1 LHIFSIQEQLKM
13 TIQFRH
19 IMLMIKDVSAAVKF
33 YQEGLGLTVVNASQN
48 MAELDA
54 NGTKIIIHGSENQAE
69 VGGSPILSFH
79 VENLQ
84 ETIAKL
90 ESLGASLQGRVR
102 EPSFGKVAA
111 MRSPEGHLLSLLQP
125 NKPMTFEEAIAY
137 TANLLLRSDL
147 DDAQLQSEITNLV
160 KTANGARGF
169 FVCFLTGEWEL
180 ADSPS
185 PAIIKALQA
194 EPKAIAELLVKN
206 LAMSTAMAITHRRNG
221 DTEQAK
227 GSDRVAKRTALLIE
241 KVDLP
246 EVRAIASQMLNS
258 ATSNDGEYA
267 TFLDKWGYDAEQKQA
282 IANVLSE

>member
-1 LHIFSIQEQLKM
+1 M

-19 IMLMIKDVSAAVKF
+19 IMLMIKDVPAAVKF
-33 YQEGLGLTVVNASQN
+33 YQEGLGLTVVNASPN

-54 NGTKIIIHGSENQAE
+54 NGTKIIIHGAENQAE

-125 NKPMTFEEAIAY
+125 KSSNERVMTFEEAIAY
-137 TANLLLRSDL
+137 TEKLLSRTDL
-147 DDAQLQSEITNLV
+147 DEAQLQSEITNLV

-180 ADSPS
+180 ADNPS
-185 PAIIKALQA
+185 PAIVQALQA

-221 DTEQAK
+221 NEEQAQ
-227 GSDRVAKRTALLIE
+227 GSNRVAKRTALLIE
-241 KVDLP
+241 KVDLL
-246 EVRAIASQMLNS
+246 EVRTIANQMQDS
-258 ATSNDGEYA
+258 ATTNSGEYA
-267 TFLDKWGYDAEQKQA
+267 AFLEKWGYDDEQKQA
-282 IANVLSE
+282 IANVLS

>member
-1 LHIFSIQEQLKM
+1 M

-19 IMLMIKDVSAAVKF
+19 IMLMIKDVPAAVKF
-33 YQEGLGLTVVNASQN
+33 YQEGLGLTVVNASPN

-54 NGTKIIIHGSENQAE
+54 NGTKIIIHGAENQAE

-102 EPSFGKVAA
+102 EPAFGKVAA

-125 NKPMTFEEAIAY
+125 HKSMQQPMTFEEAIAY
-137 TANLLLRSDL
+137 TETLLSRTDL

-169 FVCFLTGEWEL
+169 FVCFLTGAWEL
-180 ADSPS
+180 ADNPS
-185 PAIIKALQA
+185 PAIIQALQA
-194 EPKAIAELLVKN
+194 EPNAIAELLVKN

-221 DTEQAK
+221 NPDQAND
-227 GSDRVAKRTALLIE
+227 SDRVAKRTALLIE

-246 EVRAIASQMLNS
+246 EVRTIAKQMQDSAIAN
-258 ATSNDGEYA
+258 NGEYA
-267 TFLDKWGYDAEQKQA
+267 TFLEKWGYDAEQKQA
-282 IANVLSE
+282 IAKVLN

>member
-1 LHIFSIQEQLKM
+1 M

-19 IMLMIKDVSAAVKF
+19 IMLMIKDVPAAVKF
-33 YQEGLGLTVVNASQN
+33 YQEGLGLTVVNASTN

-54 NGTKIIIHGSENQAE
+54 NGTKIIIHGAENQAE

-79 VENLQ
+79 VEDLQ

-125 NKPMTFEEAIAY
+125 KSSNERVMTFEESIAY
-137 TANLLLRSDL
+137 TEQLLSRNDL
-147 DDAQLQSEITNLV
+147 DEAQLQSEITNLV
-160 KTANGARGF
+160 KTSNGARGF

-180 ADSPS
+180 ADNPS
-185 PAIIKALQA
+185 PAIVQALQA

-206 LAMSTAMAITHRRNG
+206 LAMSTAMAITHRRNENE
-221 DTEQAK
+221 EQAK

-241 KVDLP
+241 KVDLL
-246 EVRAIASQMLNS
+246 EVRTIANQMQDS
-258 ATSNDGEYA
+258 ATTNSGEYA
-267 TFLDKWGYDAEQKQA
+267 AFLEKWGYDAEQKQA
-282 IANVLSE
+282 IINVLS

>member
-1 LHIFSIQEQLKM
+1 M

-19 IMLMIKDVSAAVKF
+19 IMLMIKDVPAAVKF
-33 YQEGLGLTVVNASQN
+33 YEEGLGLTVVNASPN

-54 NGTKIIIHGSENQAE
+54 NGTKIIIHGAENQAE

-102 EPSFGKVAA
+102 EPAFGKVAA

-125 NKPMTFEEAIAY
+125 HKPTQQPMTFEEAISY
-137 TANLLLRSDL
+137 TETLLSRSDL
-147 DDAQLQSEITNLV
+147 DDAQLQAEITNLV
-160 KTANGARGF
+160 KTSNGARGF
-169 FVCFLTGEWEL
+169 FVCFLTGAWEL
-180 ADSPS
+180 ADNPS
-185 PAIIKALQA
+185 PAIIQALQA
-194 EPKAIAELLVKN
+194 EPKAISELLVKN

-221 DTEQAK
+221 NPDQAND
-227 GSDRVAKRTALLIE
+227 SDRVAKRTALLIE

-246 EVRAIASQMLNS
+246 EVRAIAKQMQDS
-258 ATSNDGEYA
+258 AIANNGEYA
-267 TFLDKWGYDAEQKQA
+267 TFLEKWGYDAEQKQA

>member
-1 LHIFSIQEQLKM
+1 M

-19 IMLMIKDVSAAVKF
+19 IMLMIKDVPAAVKF
-33 YQEGLGLTVVNASQN
+33 YEEGLGLTVVNASPN

-54 NGTKIIIHGSENQAE
+54 NGTKIIIHGAENQAE

-102 EPSFGKVAA
+102 EPAFGKVAA

-125 NKPMTFEEAIAY
+125 HKPTQQPMTFEEAIAY
-137 TANLLLRSDL
+137 TETLLSRSDL
-147 DDAQLQSEITNLV
+147 DDAQLQAEITNLV
-160 KTANGARGF
+160 KTSNGARGF
-169 FVCFLTGEWEL
+169 FVCFLTGAWEL
-180 ADSPS
+180 ADNPS
-185 PAIIKALQA
+185 PAIIQALQA

-221 DTEQAK
+221 NPDQAND
-227 GSDRVAKRTALLIE
+227 SDRVAKRSALLIE

-246 EVRAIASQMLNS
+246 EVRAIAKQMQDS
-258 ATSNDGEYA
+258 AIANNGEYA
-267 TFLDKWGYDAEQKQA
+267 TFLEKWGYDAEQKQA

>member
-1 LHIFSIQEQLKM
+1 M

-19 IMLMIKDVSAAVKF
+19 IMLMIKDVPAAVKF
-33 YQEGLGLTVVNASQN
+33 YQAGLGLTVVKASPN

-54 NGTKIIIHGSENQAE
+54 NGTRIIMHGAENQPEA
-69 VGGSPILSFH
+69 GGSPILSFH
-79 VENLQ
+79 VEDLMA
-84 ETIAKL
+84 TIAKL

-125 NKPMTFEEAIAY
+125 KKPMTFEEAIAY
-137 TANLLLRSDL
+137 TENLLSRNDL

-160 KTANGARGF
+160 KTSNGARGF
-169 FVCFLTGEWEL
+169 FVCFLTGECEL
-180 ADSPS
+180 ADNPS

-206 LAMSTAMAITHRRNG
+206 LAMSTAMAITHRHN
-221 DTEQAK
+221 DSPDQAND
-227 GSDRVAKRTALLIE
+227 SDRVAKRTALLIE

-258 ATSNDGEYA
+258 ATSNNGEYA
-267 TFLDKWGYDAEQKQA
+267 AFLEKWGYDAEQKQA
-282 IANVLSE
+282 IANVLLPSQYKNRH

>member
-1 LHIFSIQEQLKM
+1 M

-19 IMLMIKDVSAAVKF
+19 IMLMIQDVPAAVKF
-33 YQEGLGLTVVNASQN
+33 YQEGLGLTVVNASPN

-54 NGTKIIIHGSENQAE
+54 NGTKIIIHGAENQAE

-79 VENLQ
+79 VADLL

-111 MRSPEGHLLSLLQP
+111 MRSPEGHIISLLQP
-125 NKPMTFEEAIAY
+125 KKATEQPLTFEEAIAY
-137 TANLLLRSDL
+137 TETLLARKYL

-160 KTANGARGF
+160 KTSNGARGF

-180 ADSPS
+180 ADNPS
-185 PAIIKALQA
+185 PAIIQALQA
-194 EPKAIAELLVKN
+194 EPNAIAELLVKN

-221 DTEQAK
+221 SPDQADD
-227 GSDRVAKRTALLIE
+227 SDRVAKRTVLLIE

-246 EVRAIASQMLNS
+246 EVCAIASQMLNS
-258 ATSNDGEYA
+258 ATSNSGEYA
-267 TFLDKWGYDAEQKQA
+267 AFFEKWGYDDEQKQA
-282 IANVLSE
+282 IANVLNK

>member
-1 LHIFSIQEQLKM
+1 M

-19 IMLMIKDVSAAVKF
+19 IMLMIQDVPAAVKF
-33 YQEGLGLTVVNASQN
+33 YQEGLGLTVVNASPN

-54 NGTKIIIHGSENQAE
+54 NGTRIIIHGAENQAE

-79 VENLQ
+79 VADLL

-111 MRSPEGHLLSLLQP
+111 MRSPEGHLISLLQP
-125 NKPMTFEEAIAY
+125 KQAITFEEAIAY
-137 TANLLLRSDL
+137 TETLLARKDL
-147 DDAQLQSEITNLV
+147 DDTQLQSEITNLV

-169 FVCFLTGEWEL
+169 FVTFLTGEWEL
-180 ADSPS
+180 ADNPS
-185 PAIIKALQA
+185 PAIIQALQA
-194 EPKAIAELLVKN
+194 EPDAIAELLVKN

-221 DTEQAK
+221 RLDQSDD
-227 GSDRVAKRTALLIE
+227 SDRVANRTALLIE

-246 EVRAIASQMLNS
+246 EVRVITTQMLNS
-258 ATSNDGEYA
+258 ATTNTGEYA
-267 TFLDKWGYDAEQKQA
+267 AFLEKWGYDDEQKQA
-282 IANVLSE
+282 IANVLSK

>member
-1 LHIFSIQEQLKM
+1 M

-19 IMLMIKDVSAAVKF
+19 IMLMIKDVPAAVKF
-33 YQEGLGLTVVNASQN
+33 YQEGLGLTVVNASPN

-54 NGTKIIIHGSENQAE
+54 NGTKIIIHGAENQAE

-125 NKPMTFEEAIAY
+125 KSSNERVMTFEESIAY
-137 TANLLLRSDL
+137 TEQLLSRNDL
-147 DDAQLQSEITNLV
+147 DEAQLQSEITNLV
-160 KTANGARGF
+160 KTSNGARGF

-180 ADSPS
+180 ADNPS
-185 PAIIKALQA
+185 PAIVQALQA

-206 LAMSTAMAITHRRNG
+206 LAMSTAMAITHRRNENE
-221 DTEQAK
+221 EQAK

-241 KVDLP
+241 KVDLL
-246 EVRAIASQMLNS
+246 EVRTIANQMQDS
-258 ATSNDGEYA
+258 ATTNSGEYA
-267 TFLDKWGYDAEQKQA
+267 AFLEKWGYDAEQKQA
-282 IANVLSE
+282 IINVLS

>member
-1 LHIFSIQEQLKM
+1 M

-19 IMLMIKDVSAAVKF
+19 IMLMIKDVPAAVKF
-33 YQEGLGLTVVNASQN
+33 YQEGLGLTVVNASPN

-54 NGTKIIIHGSENQAE
+54 NGTKIIIHGAENQTE

-79 VENLQ
+79 VADLQ

-125 NKPMTFEEAIAY
+125 KKPMTFEEAIAY
-137 TANLLLRSDL
+137 TDQLLSRTDL

-160 KTANGARGF
+160 KTSNGARGF

-180 ADSPS
+180 ADNPS
-185 PAIIKALQA
+185 PAIIQALQS
-194 EPKAIAELLVKN
+194 EPNAIAELLVKN

-221 DTEQAK
+221 NEEQAQD
-227 GSDRVAKRTALLIE
+227 SDRVAKRTTLLIE

-246 EVRAIASQMLNS
+246 EVLTIAKQMQNS
-258 ATSNDGEYA
+258 ANTNSGEYA
-267 TFLDKWGYDAEQKQA
+267 AFLEKWGYDAEQKQA
-282 IANVLSE
+282 ISNILS